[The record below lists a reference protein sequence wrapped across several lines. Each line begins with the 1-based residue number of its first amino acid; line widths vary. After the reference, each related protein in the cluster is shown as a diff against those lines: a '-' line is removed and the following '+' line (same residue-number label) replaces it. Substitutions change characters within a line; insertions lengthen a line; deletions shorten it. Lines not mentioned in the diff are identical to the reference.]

1 MGYGVS
7 PFRSSF
13 FALALALAAATSL
26 RADDPA
32 PQPTAVLYPEGLVH
46 GYLALRTLAGETL
59 AAGELLQKAQ
69 GDRVTSRLVFH
80 FKDGSLHEEEAV
92 FSQRGHFRLLGYR
105 LEQKGPVFAKPLA
118 VSIDAERG
126 LVTVR
131 YTDDGK
137 EKVETEQVE
146 LPADL
151 ANGFVPVLLKNGK
164 PEAPPSM
171 HLLAATPKP
180 RLVRL
185 QTIASGEATF
195 QVAGATRKAVH
206 YVLKVEIGGVTGVLA
221 KILGKQPKDTHVFI
235 QHDEFPA
242 FVRSEGPLF
251 LGGPTWRI
259 DLVGPRWQPSG
270 AASESGA
277 QGDR

>member
-1 MGYGVS
+1 ML
-7 PFRSSF
+7 PFRAF
-13 FALALALAAATSL
+13 VALALAAAAIPA
-26 RADDPA
+26 ADA
-32 PQPTAVLYPEGLVH
+32 PTPQATAVVYPEGLVH
-46 GYLALRTLAGETL
+46 GFLALRTLSGETL

-80 FKDGSLHEEEAV
+80 FKDGSRHEEEAV

-105 LEQKGPVFAKPLA
+105 LEQKGPTFDKPLSVA
-118 VSIDAERG
+118 IDGERG

-137 EKVETEQVE
+137 EKVETEEVE

-151 ANGFVPVLLKNGK
+151 ANGLVPVLLKNGT
-164 PEAPPSM
+164 PDAPPSM

-185 QTIASGEATF
+185 QTVASGEASF
-195 QVAGATRKAVH
+195 QIAGATRKAVH
-206 YVLKVEIGGVTGVLA
+206 YVVKVEIGGVTGVLA
-221 KILGKQPKDTHVFI
+221 KLLGKQPPDTHVFI

-242 FVRSEGPLF
+242 FVRSEGPLYP
-251 LGGPTWRI
+251 GGPTWRI
-259 DLVGPRWQPSG
+259 DLIGPRWPP
-270 AASESGA
+270 ASAGRESGA
-277 QGDR
+277 EDDR